1 LFLCISLIVITGLT
15 KDTKDVTASK
25 DTTASFTINAAT
37 SFVQNG
43 HTITI
48 TNNRNSN
55 LIGAHFIGS
64 KDATA
69 SLTFIDT
76 ILPGKSMKVTIADDK
91 DAAASYILDG
101 AAFDDDYIE
110 GPNKWGIDRYLR
122 ARKYYLQCYIL
133 HMICP

>member
-1 LFLCISLIVITGLT
+1 MVQLHHY
-15 KDTKDVTASK
+15 
-25 DTTASFTINAAT
+25 AAT

-55 LIGAHFIGS
+55 LIGAHFIG
-64 KDATA
+64 AVA

-76 ILPGKSMKVTIADDK
+76 ILPGKSMKVTIADEDY
-91 DAAASYILDG
+91 APSYILDG